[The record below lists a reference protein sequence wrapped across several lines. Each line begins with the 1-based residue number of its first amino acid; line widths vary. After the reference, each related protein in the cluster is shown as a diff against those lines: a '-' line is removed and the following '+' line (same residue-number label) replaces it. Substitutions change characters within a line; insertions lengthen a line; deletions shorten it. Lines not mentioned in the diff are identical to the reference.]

1 MRNPLILLL
10 SWCPGALGLLLRQKF
25 YPLFLGHCG
34 RKVLFGRF
42 TKFFHPRRIC
52 IGDFSV
58 ISDKVIL
65 DGGRGEKRSPGIDIG
80 KHAFVGAGTKIFS
93 RGGAVAIGE
102 GSSIGSY
109 CRIVSPGAVD
119 IREGVL
125 LAAFCRVGRVP
136 AGFVA
141 RSEND
146 ENVRPG
152 RRSIVVGKGSW
163 LGVRCYAAPGVRI
176 GEGAVVG
183 AHTVVTQSLPDYV
196 VAVGRPARILR
207 RRLPDTAAEA
217 GA

>member
-10 SWCPGALGLLLRQKF
+10 SWCPGAAGLLLRQKF

-42 TKFFHPRRIC
+42 TKFSHPRRIC

-65 DGGRGEKRSPGIDIG
+65 AAGKENRSPGINIG
-80 KHAFVGAGTKIFS
+80 KHAFIGAGTKIS
-93 RGGAVAIGE
+93 ARGGAVTIGE

-125 LAAFCRVGRVP
+125 LAAFCRVGRIP
-136 AGFVA
+136 AGFVT
-141 RSEND
+141 RGEND
-146 ENVRPG
+146 DRARQD
-152 RRSIVVGKGSW
+152 RRSIVVEKGSW

-176 GEGAVVG
+176 GEGTVVG
-183 AHTVVTQSLPDYV
+183 AHTIVTQSLPDYV
-196 VAVGRPARILR
+196 IAVGRPARVLR
-207 RRLPDTAAEA
+207 RRLPDTPA
-217 GA
+217 GADA